1 MATLRQ
7 AKATLR
13 QEMKQKLANITKEE
27 KDRQSDI
34 VIKKVLQSPIF
45 ASSQRLSLFL
55 NMPDEINTFPILQA
69 AMAAKKACFIP
80 HYQGPVMKMVHLVSL
95 EDYYNLPLTKWNI
108 KQPADNDLR
117 PDAVDTGGLD
127 LILMP
132 GLAFSRQGA
141 RLGRGK
147 GYYDSYLR
155 RCHDS
160 GVTPRTM
167 ALSFREQLVDHV
179 PTGEHDF
186 LVQEVVWATEEM

>member
-1 MATLRQ
+1 MVGGSRGYY
-7 AKATLR
+7 
-13 QEMKQKLANITKEE
+13 ANNY
-27 KDRQSDI
+27 SH
-34 VIKKVLQSPIF
+34 VHL
-45 ASSQRLSLFL
+45 LFL
-55 NMPDEINTFPILQA
+55 TRPNILR
-69 AMAAKKACFIP
+69 FNF
-80 HYQGPVMKMVHLVSL
+80 LDS
-95 EDYYNLPLTKWNI
+95 
-108 KQPADNDLR
+108 
-117 PDAVDTGGLD
+117 GGLD

-132 GLAFSRQGA
+132 GLAFTRQGA